1 MKKWLSSVVIVL
13 VLGVSASEAQYQ
25 RPVTNP
31 YSNPGATP
39 FYNPYLG
46 GSSYGP
52 ILGNPGMLR
61 PGTGTG
67 AGPGVV
73 APGGLAPDATGAQA
87 VSAFGNAGTLD
98 PLLNDSTGHRTRF
111 NSYSRYFNNQGG
123 GGTFGTTCRP
133 RTIYA
138 FARHTNAPI
147 GTLLTGNW
155 YFEASFPVTLLD
167 ANGAV
172 LARAPARAKGTWMT
186 ADYVGFTATLVFA
199 APATSEGELLLQND
213 NPSGE
218 AGKSRSSRGLRGPVL
233 PMQPP
238 STLAQITKKRLVSTG
253 RPGPTTA
260 SHQPSLPVIG
270 WRSATYWSP
279 VSAWQT
285 RMALLRS
292 AFSVP

>member
-13 VLGVSASEAQYQ
+13 GLGVSASEAQYQ

-31 YSNPGATP
+31 YSSPGATP

-123 GGTFGTTCRP
+123 GGTFGTTTP
-133 RTIYA
+133 GYTPGQN
-138 FARHTNAPI
+138 TN
-147 GTLLTGNW
+147 
-155 YFEASFPVTLLD
+155 
-167 ANGAV
+167 
-172 LARAPARAKGTWMT
+172 
-186 ADYVGFTATLVFA
+186 
-199 APATSEGELLLQND
+199 
-213 NPSGE
+213 
-218 AGKSRSSRGLRGPVL
+218 SRSNSRGSISVGARTPQGVGISA
-233 PMQPP
+233 PP
-238 STLAQITKKRLVSTG
+238 
-253 RPGPTTA
+253 
-260 SHQPSLPVIG
+260 
-270 WRSATYWSP
+270 
-279 VSAWQT
+279 
-285 RMALLRS
+285 
-292 AFSVP
+292 